1 MKITNI
7 QTFLVDAGWRP
18 WGIVRIETD
27 AGIVGYGECTC
38 LFTQYA
44 VLGAIEDMK
53 PILLGTDP
61 RAYEM
66 RFWDMFRRLRLGSI
80 GGATSKAVGALECA
94 LIDIKAK
101 ALGVSVIEL
110 FGGPTRATVPVY
122 FSHFLG
128 YRVAAYQFLGKKPI
142 ESVED
147 VEDAAHE
154 AKAAGFN
161 ALKCNLPLRAF
172 PLRMDQSGFGGEL
185 GSTDQYVSEAK
196 LDHLETVI
204 RAIRGAVGDS
214 FGIILDINHNCKP
227 EGAIRV
233 AERMRPYKLMWLELD
248 MDDPRALLDVKRRID
263 MPVCS
268 GETLFY
274 PEGYLPYFQ
283 KRALDVVMIDTI
295 WNGFSQSLRIGQL
308 AQTYRINT
316 CVHNYYSHLS
326 TFISA
331 SLCGV
336 LPNVRV
342 LEVDG
347 EDVPWKDELFTHAP
361 ELVNGEMRL
370 PLDRPGW
377 GTEPNLEVFQRYR
390 WQRRVSSITIPSG
403 FDAPVSEAP
412 MPNVGGEQPLV
423 RTTLDSLA
431 GPWAP
436 EHRLVQ
442 PFEVS
447 RPEVEGGGSPPEQ
460 S

>member
-7 QTFLVDAGWRP
+7 ETFLVDGGWRP
-18 WGIVRIETD
+18 WGIVRVETD

-44 VLGAIEDMK
+44 VLGAVEDMK
-53 PILLGTDP
+53 PVLLGTDP
-61 RAYEM
+61 LAYEM

-80 GGATSKAVGALECA
+80 GGAASKAVGALECA

-101 ALGVSVIEL
+101 SLGVSVVEL
-110 FGGPTRATVPVY
+110 FGGPTRRTVPVY

-128 YRVAAYQFLGKKPI
+128 YRTASHLFIGKRPV
-142 ESVED
+142 ESLD
-147 VEDAAHE
+147 DIADAALE
-154 AKAAGFN
+154 AKAAGYR
-161 ALKCNLPLRAF
+161 ALKTNLPALHF
-172 PLRMDQSGFGGEL
+172 PLKMKHAGFGGEL
-185 GSTDQYVSEAK
+185 GSTDQYVTEAE

-204 RAIRGAVGDS
+204 RTIRDAVGRD

-227 EGAIRV
+227 ESAVRV
-233 AERMRPYKLMWLELD
+233 ADRLSPYGLMWLELD
-248 MDDPRALLDVKRRID
+248 LDDPSALRQVKERVDVPI
-263 MPVCS
+263 CS

-283 KRALDVVMIDTI
+283 ERALDVVMIDTI
-295 WNGFSQSLRIGQL
+295 WNGFSQSVRIGQL
-308 AQTYRINT
+308 AQTFRTNA

-361 ELVNGEMRL
+361 ELVDGEIRI
-370 PLDRPGW
+370 PIGRPGW
-377 GTEPNLEVFQRYR
+377 GTEPNLAAFRRYG
-390 WQRRVSSITIPSG
+390 WDRRVPVVSVPSG
-403 FDAPVSEAP
+403 FGAPAP
-412 MPNVGGEQPLV
+412 SPPKNNLGGVQPLV
-423 RTTLDSLA
+423 RTTADSLA
-431 GPWAP
+431 GPWGP
-436 EHRLVQ
+436 EHRVLA
-442 PFEVS
+442 PLE
-447 RPEVEGGGSPPEQ
+447 PPEP
-460 S
+460 SA

>member
-1 MKITNI
+1 MKITHI
-7 QTFLVDAGWRP
+7 ETFLVDAGFRP
-18 WGIVRIETD
+18 WGIVRVETD

-66 RFWDMFRRLRLGSI
+66 RFWDMLRRLRLGSL
-80 GGATSKAVGALECA
+80 GGAASKAVGALECA

-101 ALGVSVIEL
+101 ALGISVTEL
-110 FGGPTRATVPVY
+110 FGGPTRQTVPVY

-128 YRVAAYQFLGKKPI
+128 YRPSASQFLGKKPI
-142 ESVED
+142 ETFAD
-147 VEDAAHE
+147 VEEAAHE
-154 AKAAGFN
+154 AKAAGYK
-161 ALKCNLPLRAF
+161 ALKTNLPALTSL
-172 PLRMDQSGFGGEL
+172 PLKMDHTGFGGEM
-185 GSTDQYVSEAK
+185 GTTDQYLTGPR
-196 LDHLETVI
+196 LDHLEALIKT
-204 RAIRGAVGDS
+204 IRGAVGDD

-227 EGAIRV
+227 ESAIKV
-233 AERMRPYKLMWLELD
+233 ADRLRPYKLMWLELD
-248 MDDPRALLDVKRRID
+248 LDDPRALREVKQRID
-263 MPVCS
+263 VPVCS

-283 KRALDVVMIDTI
+283 ERALDVVMIDTI
-295 WNGFSQSLRIGQL
+295 WNGFAPSVRIGQL
-308 AQTYRINT
+308 AQMFRLNT

-342 LEVDG
+342 LEIDG

-361 ELVNGEMRL
+361 ELVNGEMRI
-370 PLDRPGW
+370 PLGRPGW
-377 GTEPNLEVFQRYR
+377 GTEPNLSAFKRYR
-390 WQRRVSSITIPSG
+390 WDRRVPVITVPSG
-403 FDAPVSEAP
+403 FESLTPQL
-412 MPNVGGEQPLV
+412 PNLGGEQPLA
-423 RTTLDSLA
+423 RTNADSLA

-436 EHRLVQ
+436 EHRVL
-442 PFEVS
+442 
-447 RPEVEGGGSPPEQ
+447 SPLPTAGVEQ

>member
-18 WGIVRIETD
+18 WGIVRVETD

-38 LFTQYA
+38 LYTQYA

-61 RAYEM
+61 CAYEM

-80 GGATSKAVGALECA
+80 GGAVSKAVGAIECA

-101 ALGVSVIEL
+101 ALGISVTEL
-110 FGGPTRATVPVY
+110 FGGPTRLTVPVY
-122 FSHFLG
+122 FSHFLA
-128 YRVAAYQFLGKKPI
+128 YRAAASEFIGKAPI
-142 ESVED
+142 KSLDD
-147 VEDAAHE
+147 VELAAHE

-161 ALKCNLPLRAF
+161 ALKTNLPALGF
-172 PLRMDQSGFGGEL
+172 PMVIDMTGFGGAM
-185 GSTDQYVSEAK
+185 GTTDQYLTPAR
-196 LDHLETVI
+196 LDYLETMI
-204 RAIRGAVGDS
+204 RVIRGAVGED

-227 EGAIRV
+227 ESAVKV
-233 AERMRPYKLMWLELD
+233 ADRLRPYKLMWLELD
-248 MDDPRALLDVKRRID
+248 LDDPRALLQVKRRID
-263 MPVCS
+263 IPVCS

-283 KRALDVVMIDTI
+283 ARSLDVVMIDTI
-295 WNGFSQSLRIGQL
+295 WNGFSQAQRIGQL
-308 AQTYRINT
+308 AQMFRINT

-361 ELVNGEMRL
+361 ELANGEMKI

-377 GTEPNLEVFQRYR
+377 GTEPNLRVFERYR
-390 WQRRVSSITIPSG
+390 WDRRVPVISVPSG
-403 FDAPVSEAP
+403 FDAKTREQ
-412 MPNVGGEQPLV
+412 MPNIGGGQPLV
-423 RTTLDSLA
+423 RTTLDSVA

-436 EHRLVQ
+436 EKRLL
-442 PFEVS
+442 
-447 RPEVEGGGSPPEQ
+447 SPLDTSEEDA
-460 S
+460 

>member
-7 QTFLVDAGWRP
+7 ETFLVDAGWRP
-18 WGIVRIETD
+18 WGIVRVETD

-61 RAYEM
+61 RAFEM

-80 GGATSKAVGALECA
+80 GGAASKAVGALECA
-94 LIDIKAK
+94 MIDIKAK
-101 ALGVSVIEL
+101 ALGISVTEL
-110 FGGPTRATVPVY
+110 FGGPTRQTVPVY
-122 FSHFLG
+122 FSHFLS
-128 YRVAAYQFLGKKPI
+128 YRPSASKFLGKKPI
-142 ESVED
+142 ETYAD
-147 VEDAAHE
+147 VEEAANE
-154 AKAAGFN
+154 AVEAGFK
-161 ALKCNLPLRAF
+161 ALKCNLPGLTSL
-172 PLRMDQSGFGGEL
+172 PLRMDHSGFGGEM
-185 GSTDQYVSEAK
+185 GTTDQYLTPAR
-196 LDHLETVI
+196 LDYLETMI
-204 RAIRGAVGDS
+204 RVIRGAVGEH

-227 EGAIRV
+227 ESAVKV
-233 AERMRPYKLMWLELD
+233 ADRLRPYKLMWLELD
-248 MDDPRALLDVKRRID
+248 FDDPKALLQVKRRID
-263 MPVCS
+263 VPVCS

-283 KRALDVVMIDTI
+283 ARSLDVVMIDTI
-295 WNGFSQSLRIGQL
+295 WNGFSQAQRIGQL
-308 AQTYRINT
+308 AQMFRINT

-361 ELVNGEMRL
+361 ELVDGEMKI

-377 GTEPNLEVFQRYR
+377 GTEPNLRVFERYR
-390 WQRRVSSITIPSG
+390 WDRRVPVISVPSG
-403 FDAPVSEAP
+403 FDVKTQEP
-412 MPNVGGEQPLV
+412 MPNVGGGQPLV
-423 RTTLDSLA
+423 RTNSDSLA

-436 EHRLVQ
+436 EYRVLA
-442 PFEVS
+442 PL
-447 RPEVEGGGSPPEQ
+447 PITEGEE
-460 S
+460 